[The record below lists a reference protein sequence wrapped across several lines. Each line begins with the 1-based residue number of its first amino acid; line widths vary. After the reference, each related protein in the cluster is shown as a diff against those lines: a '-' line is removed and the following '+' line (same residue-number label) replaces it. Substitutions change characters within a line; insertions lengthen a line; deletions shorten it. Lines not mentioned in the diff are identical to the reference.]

1 MKRWTTEEVKFLSE
15 NWGKLSVPVLA
26 KNLGRTEIAIL
37 IKRDRLGLGAFLAAD
52 EFISLYKLCKCLKIS
67 YNGETKNVFAK
78 RGLNIKCKKVH
89 KNRFLLVSVDDF
101 WKFAEQNKEF
111 IDFSRIEPLIFGKEP
126 EWVAEARKADFLYK
140 HKKTKWTAADI
151 SRLKLYL
158 EKGYTYRQISIEL
171 NRTEHAVKKRI
182 NKLNLK
188 IRPDRTSIKKW
199 TAAEYAAALNLS
211 DKGYSFEAIADELGR
226 TALSVRSKF
235 ERENKRNFEGQDDG

>member
-1 MKRWTTEEVKFLSE
+1 M
-15 NWGKLSVPVLA
+15 
-26 KNLGRTEIAIL
+26 
-37 IKRDRLGLGAFLAAD
+37 
-52 EFISLYKLCKCLKIS
+52 
-67 YNGETKNVFAK
+67 
-78 RGLNIKCKKVH
+78 
-89 KNRFLLVSVDDF
+89 
-101 WKFAEQNKEF
+101 
-111 IDFSRIEPLIFGKEP
+111 IFGKEP

-140 HKKTKWTAADI
+140 HKKSKWTAADI

-199 TAAEYAAALNLS
+199 TAAEYAEALNLRN
-211 DKGYSFEAIADELGR
+211 KGYSFEAIADELGR

-235 ERENKRNFEGQDDG
+235 EMENKRNLEGQDDDG